1 MSVRVIVV
9 RREKDVIQVFPASL
23 VGERGEKKLVVT
35 REKDIIQVFPASLVG
50 ERGEKKLVV
59 TSDGATREYLKD
71 EVFGTSGLAE
81 RRIDELL
88 ESM

>member
-9 RREKDVIQVFPASL
+9 RK
-23 VGERGEKKLVVT
+23 
-35 REKDIIQVFPASLVG
+35 EKDIIQVFPASLVG

-59 TSDGATREYLKD
+59 TTDGETREYLKD
-71 EVFGTSGLAE
+71 EVFGASGLAE

>member
-1 MSVRVIVV
+1 MGQNNAKEMSVRVIVV

-23 VGERGEKKLVVT
+23 VGERGEKKLV
-35 REKDIIQVFPASLVG
+35 A
-50 ERGEKKLVV
+50 
-59 TSDGATREYLKD
+59 TSDGATHEYLKD
-71 EVFGTSGLAE
+71 EVFGAAGLAE

>member
-1 MSVRVIVV
+1 M
-9 RREKDVIQVFPASL
+9 
-23 VGERGEKKLVVT
+23 
-35 REKDIIQVFPASLVG
+35 G

-71 EVFGTSGLAE
+71 EVFGASGLAE

-88 ESM
+88 ESMWKEGGDS

>member
-9 RREKDVIQVFPASL
+9 RK
-23 VGERGEKKLVVT
+23 
-35 REKDIIQVFPASLVG
+35 EKDIIQVFPAELVG

-59 TSDGATREYLKD
+59 TSDGTALEYPKS
-71 EVFGTSGLAE
+71 EVFGATGLAE

-88 ESM
+88 ETM

>member
-1 MSVRVIVV
+1 MNVRVIIV
-9 RREKDVIQVFPASL
+9 K
-23 VGERGEKKLVVT
+23 

-59 TSDGATREYLKD
+59 TKDGETREYLKD
-71 EVFGTSGLAE
+71 EVFGASGLAE

>member
-1 MSVRVIVV
+1 MNVRVIIV
-9 RREKDVIQVFPASL
+9 K
-23 VGERGEKKLVVT
+23 

-50 ERGEKKLVV
+50 ERGDKRLVV
-59 TSDGATREYLKD
+59 TSDGTTREYPKD
-71 EVFGTSGLAE
+71 EVFGASGLAE

>member
-9 RREKDVIQVFPASL
+9 R
-23 VGERGEKKLVVT
+23 

-50 ERGEKKLVV
+50 ERGEKKFVV
-59 TSDGATREYLKD
+59 TTDGAKHEYHKD
-71 EVFGTSGLAE
+71 EVFGASGLAE

-88 ESM
+88 ENM

>member
-9 RREKDVIQVFPASL
+9 RKENNIVQVFPASL
-23 VGERGEKKLVVT
+23 VGERGEKN
-35 REKDIIQVFPASLVG
+35 
-50 ERGEKKLVV
+50 LVV
-59 TSDGATREYLKD
+59 TSDGTTHEYLKN
-71 EVFGTSGLAE
+71 EVFGASGLAE

>member
-1 MSVRVIVV
+1 MGQNNAKGIMSVRVIVV

-35 REKDIIQVFPASLVG
+35 TNG
-50 ERGEKKLVV
+50 E
-59 TSDGATREYLKD
+59 TREYLKE
-71 EVFGTSGLAE
+71 EVFGASGLAE

>member
-1 MSVRVIVV
+1 MGQNNAKGMSVRVIVV
-9 RREKDVIQVFPASL
+9 R
-23 VGERGEKKLVVT
+23 

-59 TSDGATREYLKD
+59 TADGTTREYLKD
-71 EVFGTSGLAE
+71 EVFGASGLAE

>member
-9 RREKDVIQVFPASL
+9 R
-23 VGERGEKKLVVT
+23 

-59 TSDGATREYLKD
+59 TASGETREYLK
-71 EVFGTSGLAE
+71 VFGASGLAE

>member
-9 RREKDVIQVFPASL
+9 RK
-23 VGERGEKKLVVT
+23 
-35 REKDIIQVFPASLVG
+35 EKDIIQVFPASLVG

-59 TSDGATREYLKD
+59 TADGETREYLKE
-71 EVFGTSGLAE
+71 EVFGAAGLAE
-81 RRIDELL
+81 RRIEELL

>member
-9 RREKDVIQVFPASL
+9 RKENNIV
-23 VGERGEKKLVVT
+23 
-35 REKDIIQVFPASLVG
+35 QVFPASLVG

-59 TSDGATREYLKD
+59 TSDGKTQEYLKD
-71 EVFGTSGLAE
+71 EVFGASGLAE

>member
-9 RREKDVIQVFPASL
+9 R
-23 VGERGEKKLVVT
+23 

-59 TSDGATREYLKD
+59 TASGETRCSVHQVSQSDASTNYSNQCEKKGATVNPAVPFFCCRKD
-71 EVFGTSGLAE
+71 
-81 RRIDELL
+81 I
-88 ESM
+88 

>member
-1 MSVRVIVV
+1 MRVRVIAV
-9 RREKDVIQVFPASL
+9 R
-23 VGERGEKKLVVT
+23 

-59 TSDGATREYLKD
+59 TSDGATQQLLKD
-71 EVFGTSGLAE
+71 QVFVPAGLAE
-81 RRIDELL
+81 RRLDELL

>member
-9 RREKDVIQVFPASL
+9 R
-23 VGERGEKKLVVT
+23 

-59 TSDGATREYLKD
+59 TASGETREYLKD
-71 EVFGTSGLAE
+71 EVFGASGLAE

>member
-1 MSVRVIVV
+1 MGQNNAKEMSVRVIVV
-9 RREKDVIQVFPASL
+9 R
-23 VGERGEKKLVVT
+23 

-59 TSDGATREYLKD
+59 TSDGATREYLKE
-71 EVFGTSGLAE
+71 EVFGDSGLAE

>member
-9 RREKDVIQVFPASL
+9 RRENNIVQVFPASL

-35 REKDIIQVFPASLVG
+35 A
-50 ERGEKKLVV
+50 
-59 TSDGATREYLKD
+59 DGATREYLKD
-71 EVFGTSGLAE
+71 EVFGASGLAE

>member
-1 MSVRVIVV
+1 MGQNNAKEMSVRVIVV
-9 RREKDVIQVFPASL
+9 R
-23 VGERGEKKLVVT
+23 

-50 ERGEKKLVV
+50 ERGEKNLVV
-59 TSDGATREYLKD
+59 TSDGATHEYLKE
-71 EVFGTSGLAE
+71 EVFGAAGLAE

>member
-9 RREKDVIQVFPASL
+9 RKENNIVQVFPASL
-23 VGERGEKKLVVT
+23 VGERGEKN
-35 REKDIIQVFPASLVG
+35 
-50 ERGEKKLVV
+50 LVV
-59 TSDGATREYLKD
+59 TSDGVTREFLKD
-71 EVFGTSGLAE
+71 EVFGASGLAE

>member
-23 VGERGEKKLVVT
+23 MGERGEKKLVVT
-35 REKDIIQVFPASLVG
+35 TDG
-50 ERGEKKLVV
+50 E
-59 TSDGATREYLKD
+59 TREFLKD

-88 ESM
+88 EDM

>member
-9 RREKDVIQVFPASL
+9 R
-23 VGERGEKKLVVT
+23 

-50 ERGEKKLVV
+50 ERGEKNLVV
-59 TSDGATREYLKD
+59 TADGETREYLED
-71 EVFGTSGLAE
+71 EVFGASGLAE

>member
-9 RREKDVIQVFPASL
+9 R
-23 VGERGEKKLVVT
+23 

-50 ERGEKKLVV
+50 EREEKKLVV
-59 TSDGATREYLKD
+59 TSDGVTHEYLKD
-71 EVFGTSGLAE
+71 EVFGASGLAE

>member
-9 RREKDVIQVFPASL
+9 R
-23 VGERGEKKLVVT
+23 

-50 ERGEKKLVV
+50 ER
-59 TSDGATREYLKD
+59 
-71 EVFGTSGLAE
+71 VFGASGLAE

>member
-9 RREKDVIQVFPASL
+9 RRENNVVQVFPASL
-23 VGERGEKKLVVT
+23 VGERGEKN
-35 REKDIIQVFPASLVG
+35 
-50 ERGEKKLVV
+50 LVV
-59 TSDGATREYLKD
+59 TSDGATR
-71 EVFGTSGLAE
+71 VFGASGLAE

>member
-9 RREKDVIQVFPASL
+9 R
-23 VGERGEKKLVVT
+23 

-50 ERGEKKLVV
+50 ERGEKNLVV

-71 EVFGTSGLAE
+71 EVFGASGLAE
-81 RRIDELL
+81 RRIEELL
-88 ESM
+88 ENM

>member
-9 RREKDVIQVFPASL
+9 RKENNIV
-23 VGERGEKKLVVT
+23 
-35 REKDIIQVFPASLVG
+35 QVFPASLVG

-59 TSDGATREYLKD
+59 TSDGVTREFLKD
-71 EVFGTSGLAE
+71 EVFGAAGLAE

>member
-9 RREKDVIQVFPASL
+9 
-23 VGERGEKKLVVT
+23 KK
-35 REKDIIQVFPASLVG
+35 EKDIIQVFPASLVG
-50 ERGEKKLVV
+50 ERGDKKLVV
-59 TSDGATREYLKD
+59 TADGETREYLKD
-71 EVFGTSGLAE
+71 EVFGASGLAE